1 MFLSWSTHTFT
12 IHQTKKAVIVMAG
25 FNTPGSKVDRN
36 FLAEA
41 ELNHAKQTAEATL
54 VSPWVK
60 LAAKG
65 RTFSRFTKLYFIV
78 SLFFCKFNYS

>member
-1 MFLSWSTHTFT
+1 
-12 IHQTKKAVIVMAG
+12 MAG

-41 ELNHAKQTAEATL
+41 ELNLAKQTAEATL

-60 LAAKG
+60 AAAKG
-65 RTFSRFTKLYFIV
+65 NAL
-78 SLFFCKFNYS
+78 LFVLQYLINFMII